1 MIPSSSW
8 WLGRK
13 SVLMRV
19 VRYLIY
25 KTLAMCRA
33 KSQEPRA
40 LLNPQSRD
48 LINEM
53 HCQLTLYAQHSAY
66 ASNKKTIRGAVTDVK
81 GPIGRPKPREL
92 QVHHRFCALS
102 LVGSSPH

>member
-1 MIPSSSW
+1 
-8 WLGRK
+8 
-13 SVLMRV
+13 MRV

>member
-1 MIPSSSW
+1 
-8 WLGRK
+8 
-13 SVLMRV
+13 MRV

-33 KSQEPRA
+33 GQPRA

-53 HCQLTLYAQHSAY
+53 HCQLTLYAQHNAY
-66 ASNKKTIRGAVTDVK
+66 TSNKKTIPGAVTAVK
-81 GPIGRPKPREL
+81 DPIGRPKPREL
-92 QVHHRFCALS
+92 QVHHRFCALL

>member
-13 SVLMRV
+13 SDLMGV
-19 VRYLIY
+19 VRYLVY
-25 KTLAMCRA
+25 KTLATCRA
-33 KSQEPRA
+33 DKPRA
-40 LLNPQSRD
+40 LLKPQRRD

-53 HCQLTLYAQHSAY
+53 HCQLTLHAQHSAY
-66 ASNKKTIRGAVTDVK
+66 ASNKKTVPGAGAAVK

-92 QVHHRFCALS
+92 QVHHRFCALL

>member
-1 MIPSSSW
+1 
-8 WLGRK
+8 
-13 SVLMRV
+13 MRV
-19 VRYLIY
+19 ERYLIY

-33 KSQEPRA
+33 DEPRA
-40 LLNPQSRD
+40 LLKPQSRD

-53 HCQLTLYAQHSAY
+53 HCQLTLNAQHSAY
-66 ASNKKTIRGAVTDVK
+66 ASNKKTRPGAVIAVK

-92 QVHHRFCALS
+92 QVHHGFCALL